1 ASSCPA
7 VAPVRGRFPALAPA
21 ERDADEVDAGAWE
34 GTLARGRLCDTVETP
49 VGLDDEDEEDVG
61 EDVDEDAAGGPIA
74 WALSL
79 SWEEPAA
86 VASLFC
92 GVAVPVAREGR
103 TTFMRR
109 PEPARRS
116 SRNDAPSK
124 MS

>member
-1 ASSCPA
+1 
-7 VAPVRGRFPALAPA
+7 
-21 ERDADEVDAGAWE
+21 
-34 GTLARGRLCDTVETP
+34 
-49 VGLDDEDEEDVG
+49 VGLDDDDEDDDDDVG

-74 WALSL
+74 WAFSL

-86 VASLFC
+86 ASLFC
-92 GVAVPVAREGR
+92 GVAALAREGR

-124 MS
+124 MSTHSVSLSST